1 MAIPKGVRQGRVLT
15 PTTITSRRETRRSA
29 FNASTERPPVIIEW
43 TSFLVRIG
51 YAEQHK
57 PQHILRWT
65 NEINEI
71 ETAKTEKEWYHIIG
85 PLLERIWKMLM
96 TLPSTRRV
104 VLLHP
109 PYMERTWEA
118 AMLKGLWNLS
128 VPAVAFINSLV
139 TVPIAMGWSRGMVIQ
154 VGMNETW
161 CMAHVD
167 GHALESTLQGE
178 NGKVQYRILS
188 YTRISIITAYPIC
201 SCKMWL

>member
-1 MAIPKGVRQGRVLT
+1 MAIPKGVRQGRVL
-15 PTTITSRRETRRSA
+15 PTTKATITATSRRETRRSA

-51 YAEQHK
+51 YTEQHK

-65 NEINEI
+65 SEIG
-71 ETAKTEKEWYHIIG
+71 TPKTEQEWYHIIG
-85 PLLERIWKMLM
+85 PLLERIWKMIM
-96 TLPSTRRV
+96 TSPSTRRV
-104 VLLHP
+104 VILHP

-118 AMLKGLWNLS
+118 SMLKGLWNLN
-128 VPAVAFINSLV
+128 VPAVTFLNSLV

-161 CMAHVD
+161 CLAHVD

-178 NGKVQYRILS
+178 NKEELYRFSL
-188 YTRISIITAYPIC
+188 YAPI
-201 SCKMWL
+201 